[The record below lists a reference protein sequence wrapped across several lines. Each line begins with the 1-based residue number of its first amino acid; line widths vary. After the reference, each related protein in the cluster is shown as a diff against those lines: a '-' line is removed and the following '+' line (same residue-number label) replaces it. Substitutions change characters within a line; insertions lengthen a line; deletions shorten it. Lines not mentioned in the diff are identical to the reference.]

1 MTIKQIILAH
11 VIVAVVGLGAWA
23 GYGYHQG
30 YFDPEPT
37 PEEQTA
43 ISEEYLRL
51 LKERNDA
58 MEELIELYELRILE
72 IQGKLHSS

>member
-1 MTIKQIILAH
+1 MKLREIIIIHAM
-11 VIVAVVGLGAWA
+11 VAAVGLGVWA
-23 GYGYHQG
+23 GYGYNKG

-43 ISEEYLRL
+43 ITEEYIRL

-58 MEELIELYELRILE
+58 IEELIELYELRTLE
-72 IQGKLHSS
+72 LQGKLHSS